1 MARIILE
8 SGGPPRSYPVG
19 RSLIIGRHE
28 GCGVMLDDTQSSR
41 ENTGIAF
48 DGRAYV
54 IRDLESRNGTFL
66 NEAPVGAPEVL
77 YPGDRIRIGRT
88 VFTFE
93 LDRDDGGLAPELRV
107 PRASEAPAAPVDAAP
122 AGPDRG
128 PARDRGMLV
137 IRGPGAVRSIFFW
150 IVLLAVFAGGAWLA
164 RLAFLWAFE
173 RTIPK

>member
-54 IRDLESRNGTFL
+54 IRDLDSRNGTFL
-66 NEAPVGAPEVL
+66 NEAPVTSPEIL
-77 YPGDRIRIGRT
+77 YPGDHIRIGRT

-107 PRASEAPAAPVDAAP
+107 PRAAESGAHAE
-122 AGPDRG
+122 AGPSTTGRG
-128 PARDRGMLV
+128 PARERPN
-137 IRGPGAVRSIFFW
+137 IIIQGPGAARSLFFW
-150 IVLLAVFAGGAWLA
+150 IVLLAIFAGGAWIS

>member
-1 MARIILE
+1 VARIILE

-28 GCGVMLDDTQSSR
+28 GCGVMIDDTQASR

-66 NEAPVGAPEVL
+66 NEMPVGAPEVL

-107 PRASEAPAAPVDAAP
+107 PRASEAAAAPVE
-122 AGPDRG
+122 AGPGRG
-128 PARDRGMLV
+128 PARERTN
-137 IRGPGAVRSIFFW
+137 IIIQGPGAARSIFFW
-150 IVLLAVFAGGAWLA
+150 IILLAIFAGGAWIS